1 MHDSPREADL
11 AAAIYV
17 SLFSAAQDLELAGGT
32 APAFQYIVTTTES
45 PPDALN
51 KKPWLLDP
59 ILDAS
64 TEGGRLLGVD
74 I

>member
-1 MHDSPREADL
+1 MEVR
-11 AAAIYV
+11 YV
-17 SLFSAAQDLELAGGT
+17 NPQIQGPGNSGS

-45 PPDALN
+45 PPETLSQ
-51 KKPWLLDP
+51 KPWLLDP

-64 TEGGRLLGVD
+64 SEGGRLLGVD